1 MITFCIIERKILGV
15 RMNQN
20 FNNNSFPRNN
30 NFQRNN
36 AHIQET
42 NESHLESSNSFEN
55 EILSDHNVR
64 AFFRKSSSNS
74 NVLFL
79 PGKVLV
85 KSYGFLDKIG
95 YAFLTIGGFIV
106 LGLLRGKLPDE
117 NQVIYLI
124 ITALICIAIG
134 FVVITLVKTY
144 SVIDYKSKKI
154 YKETQIKG
162 NSFIKT
168 GTININDITEI
179 SIDNRETDASVQNFG
194 QMAEDGLKS
203 GNVGASRANNM
214 GFDSA
219 IAFLLK
225 NGKIAYFTE
234 FTSNKKLI
242 ESYNV
247 FFVEMAKALKINY
260 KTNTFNH
267 KLVVK
272 KKGPKFYLDF
282 VDYKKVTS
290 DKVAGSIL
298 NILIGVLVML
308 GSIILI
314 FYLIH
319 KYI

>member
-1 MITFCIIERKILGV
+1 
-15 RMNQN
+15 MNQN

-30 NFQRNN
+30 ATQMNN
-36 AHIQET
+36 AYIQET
-42 NESHLESSNSFEN
+42 NETQLESSDSLEN
-55 EILSDHNVR
+55 ETLSDYNVR

-95 YAFLTIGGFIV
+95 YAFLAVGGF
-106 LGLLRGKLPDE
+106 LAYGLLSGKLSDN
-117 NQVIYLI
+117 NQEIPLI
-124 ITALICIAIG
+124 IIALICIAIG

-168 GTININDITEI
+168 GTINISDITEI

-203 GNVGASRANNM
+203 GNIGASRANNM

-225 NGKIAYFTE
+225 NGKIVYFTD
-234 FTSNKKLI
+234 FTSNRKLVV
-242 ESYNV
+242 SYNV
-247 FFVEMAKALKINY
+247 FFVEMAKALKIKYKSNNLNY
-260 KTNTFNH
+260 

-272 KKGPKFYLDF
+272 KRGPKYYFDCI
-282 VDYKKVTS
+282 DYKKASS
-290 DKVAGSIL
+290 DKIAGSIL
-298 NILIGVLVML
+298 NILLGVIFILGVIFLV
-308 GSIILI
+308 
-314 FYLIH
+314 FYLIY
-319 KYI
+319 KFV